1 MLMCQDIKDG
11 GIFLCRVGVSVV
23 MVVVVLVMLECCGR
37 VVHVET
43 IAKVVIA
50 AVLSLAAAMVTLAHF
65 VLFVRTVLPEFEA
78 VVEFV

>member
-1 MLMCQDIKDG
+1 MLRLMLMCQDIKDG

-43 IAKVVIA
+43 IDETRNSA
-50 AVLSLAAAMVTLAHF
+50 
-65 VLFVRTVLPEFEA
+65 
-78 VVEFV
+78 